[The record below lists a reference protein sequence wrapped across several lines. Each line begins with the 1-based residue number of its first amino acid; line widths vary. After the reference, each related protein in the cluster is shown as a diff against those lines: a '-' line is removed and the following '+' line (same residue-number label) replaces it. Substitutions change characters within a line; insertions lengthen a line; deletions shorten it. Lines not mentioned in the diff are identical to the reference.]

1 MKAEKRIKNIH
12 LVEIDKPIFLLL
24 IEEELKR
31 RNRIDSFYSLRA
43 YARDI
48 KIDPSLLSKILKMTS
63 PLSLNNAVKVI
74 KEMNPSEIIKKI
86 FWKSF
91 FRHYQKQ
98 NNAGQKLCEQLELFE
113 NEKDQ
118 ELFQILSQPYHYAI
132 VELSK
137 IEKFQK
143 RPWQMAKILGISRE
157 VLTQALERLAR
168 TGFIRKLSDGKI
180 FPLDPRF
187 KDTNH
192 AIEKSAETLNQRKI
206 LEKSLKVLD
215 ENHPLKSLFKTKT
228 MAIDPKKL
236 SQVESLYR
244 NFITQLSETL
254 SEGDVKEVYQV
265 QLSLFPF

>member
-1 MKAEKRIKNIH
+1 MKAEKKIKNIR
-12 LVEIDKPIFLLL
+12 LVEVDIPIFLLL

-63 PLSLNNAVKVI
+63 PLSLNNAVKMI
-74 KEMNPSEIIKKI
+74 KEMEPSEIIKKI

-98 NNAGQKLCEQLELFE
+98 NHSGKLLSEQLELFE

-137 IEKFQK
+137 IEKFQNK
-143 RPWQMAKILGISRE
+143 PWQMARLLGISRD
-157 VLTQALERLAR
+157 VLAQALDRLAR
-168 TGFIRKLSDGKI
+168 TGFIRMHNDGKI

-187 KDTNH
+187 IDTNVD
-192 AIEKSAETLNQRKI
+192 IEKSAENLNQRKI

-244 NFITQLSETL
+244 NFIQQLSETL
-254 SEGDVKEVYQV
+254 SDGDIKEVYQV